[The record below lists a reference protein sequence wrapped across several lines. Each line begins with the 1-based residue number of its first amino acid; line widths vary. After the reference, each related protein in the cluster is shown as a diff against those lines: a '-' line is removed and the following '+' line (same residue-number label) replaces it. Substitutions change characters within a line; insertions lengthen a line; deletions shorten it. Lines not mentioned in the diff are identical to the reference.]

1 MPHAGGQ
8 RPAYFSSHA
17 LVVVSIHAPHAGGQL
32 YGLQVGKQK
41 FLFQYM
47 PPTRGGNQQRTQRHR
62 TAFVSIHAPHA
73 GGQHTVCYPLN
84 GMTMFQY
91 MPPTRGGNGSL
102 LPGPDRGRGFNT
114 CPPRGGATRDGGKS
128 ATGEGRFQYMP
139 PTRGATAW
147 DLSLAWTAS
156 FQYMPPTRG
165 GNSPARCSRLQHHVS
180 IHAPHAGGQPCWQ
193 TAPCARLRFN
203 TCPPR
208 GGATS
213 AHSRCWK
220 TKCGFN
226 TCPPRGGATFTVSLS
241 AWKM

>member
-1 MPHAGGQ
+1 MP
-8 RPAYFSSHA
+8 
-17 LVVVSIHAPHAGGQL
+17 PHAGGQL

-139 PTRGATAW
+139 PTRGGNVGTFPVLE
-147 DLSLAWTAS
+147 DQMR

-165 GNSPARCSRLQHHVS
+165 GNVHCFAIRVEDVSFNTCPPRGGATQRLQFHPNPRRVS
-180 IHAPHAGGQPCWQ
+180 IHAPHAGGQRNQ
-193 TAPCARLRFN
+193 
-203 TCPPR
+203 
-208 GGATS
+208 S
-213 AHSRCWK
+213 
-220 TKCGFN
+220 
-226 TCPPRGGATFTVSLS
+226 
-241 AWKM
+241 